1 MQTKKKPSSPLKFNS
16 LNKLEEKKIQTSSGH
31 NLKTSDE
38 KLGEIAVYLGLNILA
53 ILESQDSVSG

>member
-1 MQTKKKPSSPLKFNS
+1 MQTKKKPSSLLKFNS
-16 LNKLEEKKIQTSSGH
+16 LYKLKKIQTSSGH

-53 ILESQDSVSG
+53 ILDSQDSVSG